1 MVVGMSSQPQ
11 GPPVSAAFLLT
22 QVGTHAAQR
31 FAERIGEH
39 GLTPPQ
45 TGILRLLRSNPG
57 ISQQRLAEV
66 LGMLPS
72 RVVAFVDAL
81 EGEGLVE
88 RTRDD
93 TDRRRNSLA
102 LTEAGTAALRTIATV
117 ATAHDDEVCRAL
129 STDERA
135 VLTEL
140 LTRIAVDQGLAPG
153 VHPGYRTLRP
163 PAAR

>member
-1 MVVGMSSQPQ
+1 MSPPQ
-11 GPPVSAAFLLT
+11 GPPASAAFLLT

-45 TGILRLLRSNPG
+45 TGILGLLRSNPG

-72 RVVAFVDAL
+72 RVVALIDEL
-81 EGEGLVE
+81 EAAGLVE
-88 RTRDD
+88 RTRDGA
-93 TDRRRNSLA
+93 DRRRNSLA
-102 LTEAGTAALRTIATV
+102 LTAAGAAALRTIAMV
-117 ATAHDDEVCRAL
+117 ASAHDDETCRAL
-129 STDERA
+129 DTSERA
-135 VLTEL
+135 VLAEM
-140 LTRIAVDQGLAPG
+140 LTRIAADQGLTPG

-163 PAAR
+163 PAPR

>member
-1 MVVGMSSQPQ
+1 MSPPQ
-11 GPPVSAAFLLT
+11 GPPASAAFLLT
-22 QVGTHAAQR
+22 QVGTRAAQR

-45 TGILRLLRSNPG
+45 AGILGLLRSNPG

-72 RVVAFVDAL
+72 RVVAFIDDL
-81 EGEGLVE
+81 EAAGLVE
-88 RTRDD
+88 RTRDGA
-93 TDRRRNSLA
+93 DRRRNSLD
-102 LTEAGTAALRTIATV
+102 LTAAGAAALRTIAT
-117 ATAHDDEVCRAL
+117 AASAHDDETCRAL
-129 STDERA
+129 DTSERA

-140 LTRIAVDQGLAPG
+140 LTRIAADQGLTPG